1 MSNEDVARAFSGHR
15 FEETFDHLA
24 PDMKWI
30 LVGQGR
36 VEGAAAVVE
45 ACQASAAEM
54 AQVETTWLRFV
65 TAGSGDSVAVDAI
78 GRYDG
83 PDGLSVVSS
92 CDIFEFD
99 HGKVTTITSYAVDV
113 DPADPAVPAS

>member
-1 MSNEDVARAFSGHR
+1 
-15 FEETFDHLA
+15 
-24 PDMKWI
+24 
-30 LVGQGR
+30 
-36 VEGAAAVVE
+36 
-45 ACQASAAEM
+45 M

-65 TAGSGDSVAVDAI
+65 TAGAADSVAIDAI

-99 HGKVTTITSYAVDV
+99 DGKVTTITSYAVDV